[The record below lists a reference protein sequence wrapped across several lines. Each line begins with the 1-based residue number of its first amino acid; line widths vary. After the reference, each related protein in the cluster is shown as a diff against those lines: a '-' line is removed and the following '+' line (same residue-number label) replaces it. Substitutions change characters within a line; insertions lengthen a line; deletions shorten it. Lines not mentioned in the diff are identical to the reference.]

1 MRSQEG
7 LTLLETVVAI
17 AICSLILV
25 ALVTTAVSSLRESR
39 SGNSKIQATQVLD
52 TIGRRIAGGDDD
64 SLLPSVDTPVTLT
77 ADQLGSLTE
86 ISLTEVTDMTVQISN
101 EGDFEIG
108 DTTLYRY
115 EIEVCYGASGA
126 RRCVTGLTLGR
137 QGVS

>member
-1 MRSQEG
+1 MRTQEG

-17 AICSLILV
+17 AICSLVLV
-25 ALVTTAVSSLRESR
+25 ALATTAVSSLRESR

-64 SLLPSVDTPVTLT
+64 ALLPSEDTPVTLT
-77 ADQLGSLTE
+77 AAQLGSLTD
-86 ISLTEVTDMTVQISN
+86 IALTDVMDMTVQITN

-108 DTTLYRY
+108 DTTLFRY
-115 EIEVCYGASGA
+115 QVEVCYGSSGG
-126 RRCVTGLTLGR
+126 RRCVTGQTLGR